1 LATTTHSD
9 PHPHAEVGPRAAHGE
24 GHGEEHGHG
33 HGHGDE
39 HGHGHGHGMSHVL
52 PLKVLL
58 GTWGS
63 LVVLTIV
70 TVAVARLHT
79 FDFGANINLAIAM
92 LIATVKATLVCLFFM
107 HLRYDKKFHSIVFV
121 SAILLATLFV
131 SFTLMDS
138 TQYQTD
144 VSWVHDDLSPSPY

>member
-1 LATTTHSD
+1 MATTTHSD
-9 PHPHAEVGPRAAHGE
+9 PHSHAEHAPHGGAHGE

-33 HGHGDE
+33 HGHG
-39 HGHGHGHGMSHVL
+39 MSHVL
-52 PLKVLL
+52 PMKVLL
-58 GTWGS
+58 ATWGS

-79 FDFGANINLAIAM
+79 FDFGANINLTIAM

-107 HLRYDKKFHSIVFV
+107 HLRYDKRFHSIVFV

-144 VSWVHDDLSPSPY
+144 VTWGHDDLSPTPY

>member
-1 LATTTHSD
+1 
-9 PHPHAEVGPRAAHGE
+9 
-24 GHGEEHGHG
+24 
-33 HGHGDE
+33 
-39 HGHGHGHGMSHVL
+39 MSHIL
-52 PLKVLL
+52 PMKVLL
-58 GTWGS
+58 ATWGS

-79 FDFGANINLAIAM
+79 FDFGANINLIIAM
-92 LIATVKATLVCLFFM
+92 IIATVKATLVCLFFM
-107 HLRYDKKFHSIVFV
+107 HMRYDKKFHAVVFV

-144 VSWVHDDLSPSPY
+144 VRWAHDDLSPAPY